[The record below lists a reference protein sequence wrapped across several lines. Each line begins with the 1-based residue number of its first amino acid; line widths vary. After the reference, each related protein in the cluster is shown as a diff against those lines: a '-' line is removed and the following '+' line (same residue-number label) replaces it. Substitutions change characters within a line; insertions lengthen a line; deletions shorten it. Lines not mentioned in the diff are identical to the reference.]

1 MMDSV
6 QVGVDAGVMTLRMN
20 RADKKNALTRAM
32 YSRMAEALREA
43 LVTRD
48 RKTVYRVD
56 DGIPV
61 LLVEDEPEVRKV
73 LRMQLTGLG
82 YAVIEAA
89 DGVEALGLLQNIDDI
104 ALLVSDTVMPGGIG
118 GRDLA
123 RHARALRPE
132 LPILLV
138 TGYASD
144 STLLDDM
151 PGDIPTLR
159 KPFDQQALA
168 AVLSALLSPKP
179 ATEAEPQCP

>member
-1 MMDSV
+1 MSTRRRSSSV
-6 QVGVDAGVMTLRMN
+6 SASN
-20 RADKKNALTRAM
+20 
-32 YSRMAEALREA
+32 
-43 LVTRD
+43 
-48 RKTVYRVD
+48 
-56 DGIPV
+56 
-61 LLVEDEPEVRKV
+61 
-73 LRMQLTGLG
+73 
-82 YAVIEAA
+82 
-89 DGVEALGLLQNIDDI
+89 
-104 ALLVSDTVMPGGIG
+104 TVMPGGIG

-123 RHARALRPE
+123 RHARALRPDQ
-132 LPILLV
+132 PILLV